1 MKEIEQYRPSVVEK
15 EVLKFWEENEI
26 FKKSVEKRKGRR
38 RFVFLEGPPTANGTP
53 HPGHVLTRIMKD
65 VVLRYHTMKGFY
77 VPRRAGWDT
86 HGLPV
91 EIEVEKKL
99 GLKTKQDIEKYGIE
113 KFNQECRKS
122 TFRYENEW
130 IEMTRRVGFWIDMDN
145 PYITLENDYIES
157 VWWSLK
163 QLWEKG
169 YLYKGYKVVPYCP
182 RCGTALSAHEVAQGY
197 KSVTEPSI
205 FVKFKLKDENA
216 YFLAWTTTPW
226 TLLSNVALAVHPDEP
241 YLKIKYR
248 GEILILAEERVAR
261 LFKGEEYEILD
272 RFMGKELEGKEYEPL
287 FTYER
292 PQKKAWYVICAD
304 FVTMDEGTGIV
315 HIAPAF
321 GEEDYEAGR
330 EYDLPVIQL
339 VKKDG
344 TFDEKVEPW
353 KGMFVKDA
361 DPLIIKH
368 LEERGLIFAVQDYT
382 HDYPFCWR
390 CDTPL
395 LYYAMESW
403 FIAVS
408 KFRKQLV
415 ENNET
420 VEWYPDH
427 IKHGR
432 FGDFISEAKDW
443 ALSRNRYWGTPLP
456 IWRCKKCGNEICV
469 GSVEELKKLS
479 KEFPEKYDL
488 HKPFVDDLEVMCPN
502 CNSRMEREPYVI
514 DCWYDSGSAFFAQWH
529 YPFENQE
536 EFEENFPVDFICEA
550 LDQTRGW
557 FYSLMTISTL
567 LFNRAPYRR
576 VLTLGLVLD
585 KEGQKMSKS
594 KKNYLDPNYIFDRE
608 GADAMRWY
616 FLSTNAPWM
625 PIRFYEDAIKETLGK
640 FILTF
645 WNSYRFYKSYSS
657 LDKFDPTRGYIPID
671 RRREIDRWIISRLQK
686 LIMEVTENVENFN
699 IHRATRAI
707 EEFVIEDLSNWYIR
721 RSRKRLWVEE
731 ENEDKLSC
739 YSTLY
744 DVFLA
749 LSKLSAPFIPFLAEV
764 IYQGIRHDDME
775 ESVHLCDYPEVN
787 SSLIDEDMEKAM
799 DVVREIAD
807 MGRAIRS
814 RAGVKIRYPLG
825 RAIVVCDENVEKKI
839 SPLMGL
845 VKEEINVKS
854 VEFSRDTAEY
864 SKEIEKGDYLIE
876 ESEKIKLIMDVRL
889 TPELFAE
896 GFSREIVRRIQSM
909 RKELNLD
916 IEDRI
921 NTQIAVDEEKIEPLS
936 KWLDYIRGET
946 RSENIDFTDQP
957 GGDLVKEWK
966 IGDTTVKIG
975 IKKIES

>member
-65 VVLRYHTMKGFY
+65 VVLRYYTMKGFY

-292 PQKKAWYVICAD
+292 PEKKAWYVICAD

-330 EYDLPVIQL
+330 EYDLPVVQL

-699 IHRATRAI
+699 IHKATRAI